1 MKRRR
6 LSGNICPNCKKD
18 RWKTIEKKKQY
29 QCRFCGCIKKIEM
42 LECWDRNREVKQ
54 NENI

>member
-29 QCRFCGCIKKIEM
+29 QCRFCGCIKKIE
-42 LECWDRNREVKQ
+42 
-54 NENI
+54 